1 MSLKQW
7 STPRDLTR
15 QPSQTLLS
23 PFPASVPGWNSQHMS
38 RSPGASSR
46 SSVLMPRAHM
56 KARRS
61 LSRIRYC
68 PPAVLWARRRPA
80 LIQLTMVSEVT
91 KQHLAACP
99 VVSARSLRFVVISA
113 PMSSAYSS
121 SSTILAD
128 FPFCPYSSDSLFSL
142 FSKCK
147 PYATLVHSGKIR
159 VTCCK

>member
-61 LSRIRYC
+61 LSRMRYC
-68 PPAVLWARRRPA
+68 PPAVRWARRRPA

-91 KQHLAACP
+91 KQHRAACP
-99 VVSARSLRFVVISA
+99 VVSARSLRFVVIPAS
-113 PMSSAYSS
+113 PMFSTFSS
-121 SSTILAD
+121 SSTLLAD
-128 FPFCPYSSDSLFSL
+128 FPFCPFSSDSTFTLFSE
-142 FSKCK
+142 CK
-147 PYATLVHSGKIR
+147 PYATFFRSVEI
-159 VTCCK
+159 CKTH